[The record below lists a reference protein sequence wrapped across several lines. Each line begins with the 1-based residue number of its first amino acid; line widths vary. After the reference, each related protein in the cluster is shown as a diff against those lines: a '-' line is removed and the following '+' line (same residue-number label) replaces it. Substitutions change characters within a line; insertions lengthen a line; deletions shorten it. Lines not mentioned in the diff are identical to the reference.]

1 MKTAATAFPNELLSY
16 ERERRHWTQEYVA
29 EQIDAPDPKMV
40 GKWERGIIVPTPHY
54 RQKLTTLFGKSAR
67 ALGLV
72 RKGEIPFWNVPYR
85 QNLFFTG
92 REDLLEQLHANLSAQ
107 KTAAVTQ
114 PQALSG
120 LGGVGKTQTATEF

>member
-1 MKTAATAFPNELLSY
+1 MGTGYYSAHSSLSPETHDSFRQ
-16 ERERRHWTQEYVA
+16 ER
-29 EQIDAPDPKMV
+29 
-40 GKWERGIIVPTPHY
+40 
-54 RQKLTTLFGKSAR
+54 KSAR

-120 LGGVGKTQTATEF
+120 LGGVGKTQTATEFAYRYGHEYHTVVC